1 MNITVLGAGKS
12 GMAAA
17 LLAHRK
23 GNTVF
28 LSEHQSLNQYSQAA
42 AKLDSLGIDYE
53 FGGHS
58 ERAIH
63 QTDMIITS
71 PGIPPHAPVIRQA
84 EQAGIPIISELEYG
98 AAFLTNPI
106 IAVTGTNGKTT
117 TTTLIAF
124 MLNYAGKKSVVAGNI
139 GTPVSELVNV
149 VEPDTIIV
157 IETSSYQLDRTQSFH
172 PHIAII
178 LNITPDHLAY
188 HGTFENYSKAKFTIT
203 KNQKANDLLILNADD
218 TAVAAYPHNSAAQI
232 QYFSM
237 SPMQQGGYRK
247 DRALCIKNT
256 LQQKEE
262 TIMVFD
268 EMRLPG
274 DHNAQNALA
283 AALAVRA
290 FEVSN
295 EDIRESLM
303 KFSGVE
309 HRLEFIRTFRSLDFI
324 NDSKATNVNAAW
336 YALSSYQR
344 PLVWI
349 AGGRGDNNVYA
360 SLDEIV
366 QNNVHCIICIG
377 EEKDAI
383 FNHFSAM
390 VRCIRAESLEQAVT
404 YAVDNADMNDIVL
417 FSPACKSFDMFL
429 NYEHR
434 GEVFK
439 QAVLAL
445 EENHI
450 MLQ

>member
-12 GMAAA
+12 GIAAA

-23 GNTVF
+23 GNRVF
-28 LSEHQSLNQYSQAA
+28 LSEYQSLEYHRPAA
-42 AKLDSLGIDYE
+42 AKLDSVGIDYE

-58 ERAIH
+58 ERTLLH
-63 QTDMIITS
+63 TDIIITS
-71 PGIPPHAPVIRQA
+71 PGIPPHAPIIQQA

-98 AAFLTNPI
+98 CTFLENPI

-124 MLNYAGKKSVVAGNI
+124 ILNYAGKKSVAAGNI
-139 GTPVSELVNV
+139 GTPVSELVDTIDPN
-149 VEPDTIIV
+149 TIIV
-157 IETSSYQLDRTQSFH
+157 VETSSYQLDRTQSVH

-188 HGTFENYSKAKFTIT
+188 HGTFENYTKAKFSIT
-203 KNQKANDLLILNADD
+203 KNQTANDLLILNADD
-218 TAVAAYPHNSAAQI
+218 SAVAAYPHQSAAQV

-237 SPMQQGGYRK
+237 SPMQQGGYKK
-247 DRALCIKNT
+247 DRTLCIKNT
-256 LQQKEE
+256 IQHKEE
-262 TIMVFD
+262 MIMVFD

-309 HRLEFIRTFRSLDFI
+309 HRLEFVRTLHSIDFI

-336 YALSSYQR
+336 YALSSYQK
-344 PLVWI
+344 PIVWI
-349 AGGRGDNNVYA
+349 AGGRGDNNHYS
-360 SLDEIV
+360 SLDELV
-366 QNNVHCIICIG
+366 HNNVHCIICIG

-383 FNHFSAM
+383 FNHYSAM
-390 VRCIRAESLEQAVT
+390 VRCIRADSLEQAVQLGLQ
-404 YAVDNADMNDIVL
+404 NANPHSIVL

-439 QAVLAL
+439 QAVMAL
-445 EENHI
+445 QEN
-450 MLQ
+450 

>member
-1 MNITVLGAGKS
+1 MNITILGAGKS
-12 GMAAA
+12 GIAAA

-28 LSEHQSLNQYSQAA
+28 LSEFQSMERHQHSVERLETAS
-42 AKLDSLGIDYE
+42 IPYE

-58 ERAIH
+58 ERVFLH
-63 QTDMIITS
+63 TELIITS
-71 PGIPPHAPVIRQA
+71 PGIPPHAPVIQEA
-84 EQAGIPIISELEYG
+84 EQRGIPIISELEY
-98 AAFLTNPI
+98 ASTFIHNPI

-124 MLNYAGKKSVVAGNI
+124 MLEYAGKKSITAGNI
-139 GTPVSELVNV
+139 GTPLSELVDTID
-149 VEPDTIIV
+149 PATIIV
-157 IETSSYQLDRTQSFH
+157 AETSSYQLDRLQTFH
-172 PHIAII
+172 PTIAII

-188 HGTFENYSKAKFTIT
+188 HGTFDNYSRAKFAIT
-203 KNQKANDLLILNADD
+203 KNQTAKDLLILNADD
-218 TAVAAYPHNSAAQI
+218 TAVAAYPHNSAAQV

-237 SPMQQGGYRK
+237 SPMQQGAYKK

-256 LQQKEE
+256 IQHKEE
-262 TIMVFD
+262 IIMVFD

-295 EDIRESLM
+295 EDIRDSLM
-303 KFSGVE
+303 KFAGVE
-309 HRLEFIRTFRSLDFI
+309 HRLEFVRTFRSVDFI

-349 AGGRGDNNVYA
+349 AGGRGDNNHYA
-360 SLDEIV
+360 SLDEV
-366 QNNVHCIICIG
+366 VKNNVHCIICIG
-377 EEKDAI
+377 EEKDAL
-383 FNHFSAM
+383 FNHYSAM
-390 VRCIRAESLEQAVT
+390 VRCIRADSLEQAVH
-404 YAVDNADMNDIVL
+404 YAVDNANLNDIVL

-439 QAVLAL
+439 QVVLAL
-445 EENHI
+445 DEN
-450 MLQ
+450 